1 MSMRLRRGQAMVES
15 VFAVLVISLIFFGL
29 FYLSHLLTVKILLD
43 HAAARAAR
51 ARAVGLNDF
60 MCRKAARVAV
70 TAVAGECRWPDY
82 LDRDIL
88 LQRLPRYME
97 SRDEAEAAGCL
108 DFEYWYSL
116 EVKPG
121 EKTKVRM
128 GFECLDMPVAL
139 EGDYRIE
146 SHYREY
152 LIAP

>member
-1 MSMRLRRGQAMVES
+1 M
-15 VFAVLVISLIFFGL
+15 
-29 FYLSHLLTVKILLD
+29 
-43 HAAARAAR
+43 
-51 ARAVGLNDF
+51 GLNDF

-128 GFECLDMPVAL
+128 EFECLGMPVAL